1 MVISPRIPQ
10 PGCQWPHSPHHRSGW
25 VHPENVTYY
34 DVSHVTCHVSHVTCH
49 VSRVTCHDT
58 HLVPVLVTPRSSRH
72 PDEAALVVE
81 VRGAYPPDVLVL
93 ARVG

>member
-25 VHPENVTYY
+25 VHPENVTY
-34 DVSHVTCHVSHVTCH
+34 DVLH
-49 VSRVTCHDT
+49 VTCHDT

-72 PDEAALVVE
+72 PDEASLVVE